1 MVQDD
6 VEISDGG
13 WILQVRHVHEKQ
25 DLIKDGDPREHLRAR
40 MHDECAMQ
48 VLRRLAVQ
56 VVHHVQREV
65 LEHDE
70 AGPCG
75 PPVSQAPV

>member
-1 MVQDD
+1 MQKVNSQLCKFVKSLVQDD

-48 VLRRLAVQ
+48 VLRRLAIQ
-56 VVHHVQREV
+56 VIHHVQREV
-65 LEHDE
+65 LEHD
-70 AGPCG
+70 
-75 PPVSQAPV
+75 